1 MLSLQPKYYTKLMKS
16 KKPQASFDIEQSLT
30 FRISS
35 LYGVLSAG
43 TIQEL
48 SGTYGLAFREWR
60 VMAILAKHEPLSASD
75 LVARSPM
82 DKASVSR
89 AVASLVRR
97 SLVVVAQGEADAR
110 VKVLRLSPDGWDLY
124 QRVAPR
130 SVARQKAL
138 LSALTTAERES
149 LYFMLDRIE
158 KEAIRYFSKIQQ

>member
-1 MLSLQPKYYTKLMKS
+1 MRAKQ

-48 SGTYGLAFREWR
+48 SGTFGLAFREWR

-89 AVASLVRR
+89 AVSSLVRR
-97 SLVVVAQGEADAR
+97 KLVVVAQDESDAR
-110 VKVLRLSPDGWDLY
+110 VKVLRLTEEGWDLY

-138 LSALTTAERES
+138 LSALTTSERES

-158 KEAIRYFSKIQQ
+158 KEAIRYFSKIQP